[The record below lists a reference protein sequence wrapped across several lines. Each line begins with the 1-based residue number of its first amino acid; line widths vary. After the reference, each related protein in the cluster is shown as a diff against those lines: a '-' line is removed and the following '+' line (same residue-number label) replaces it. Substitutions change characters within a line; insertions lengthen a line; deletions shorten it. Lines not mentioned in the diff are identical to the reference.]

1 MNLEKIKELEDIVQE
16 VKKQQL
22 KRSDI
27 KILTPGRQGSSSGSR
42 SRDRSPLSLKLAV
55 ATGESRMSLQ
65 YKYDA
70 LNQKYQILQEQLTV
84 KKSSDLKNN
93 ESLFND
99 NLHNFER
106 HNKLKMKL
114 YYKMN
119 DLAWKYRSKLETGQE
134 ETANG
139 RELPV
144 KDLWRW
150 FKQMYKVWKQQN
162 YSQ

>member
-1 MNLEKIKELEDIVQE
+1 M
-16 VKKQQL
+16 
-22 KRSDI
+22 
-27 KILTPGRQGSSSGSR
+27 
-42 SRDRSPLSLKLAV
+42 

-70 LNQKYQILQEQLTV
+70 LNQKYQLLQDKIEKQKT
-84 KKSSDLKNN
+84 SDLKNN

-106 HNKLKMKL
+106 HNKLKLKL
-114 YYKMN
+114 YHKINEM
-119 DLAWKYRSKLETGQE
+119 AWKYRSKLETGTE

-150 FKQMYKVWKQQN
+150 FKQMYKFWK
-162 YSQ
+162 